1 MKRLR
6 WKRLR
11 WKRLCW
17 KSCVWKAALEKAAL
31 EKAVL
36 EKAVLEKAVLKGC
49 VGKGFVWKG
58 CVGTGCPVVGK
69 VLLTVWHWPS
79 GAENAWNWRYNRA
92 LEEDA
97 LLSSGGMGDYVFP
110 WFCRVLKRKAEE
122 TVGSRWDDEDIVIAI
137 WLRVLDNSVWLIND
151 TPGILLVLSLFDGC
165 RWNWV
170 WRSV

>member
-1 MKRLR
+1 MLIECIHIRRDQDQDSCIRYCK
-6 WKRLR
+6 WKGCVGKGCVGKGCVRKAVLEKLC

-17 KSCVWKAALEKAAL
+17 KRLCCKRLCWNSLP
-31 EKAVL
+31 
-36 EKAVLEKAVLKGC
+36 
-49 VGKGFVWKG
+49 F
-58 CVGTGCPVVGK
+58 VGK

-97 LLSSGGMGDYVFP
+97 LFWAVGDYVFQ

-137 WLRVLDNSVWLIND
+137 WLGVLDNSVWLIND

>member
-1 MKRLR
+1 MKTLR

-17 KSCVWKAALEKAAL
+17 KRLCLKSCVWKGCVGKGCVW
-31 EKAVL
+31 KGCV
-36 EKAVLEKAVLKGC
+36 EKAVLKGC

-92 LEEDA
+92 LERRCIIEQRRIMFFRGFVGFWRGRLRRLWD
-97 LLSSGGMGDYVFP
+97 P
-110 WFCRVLKRKAEE
+110 AEMMR
-122 TVGSRWDDEDIVIAI
+122 TL
-137 WLRVLDNSVWLIND
+137 WLRFGFVFWIIQFGWSM
-151 TPGILLVLSLFDGC
+151 TRRGFCS
-165 RWNWV
+165 
-170 WRSV
+170 S